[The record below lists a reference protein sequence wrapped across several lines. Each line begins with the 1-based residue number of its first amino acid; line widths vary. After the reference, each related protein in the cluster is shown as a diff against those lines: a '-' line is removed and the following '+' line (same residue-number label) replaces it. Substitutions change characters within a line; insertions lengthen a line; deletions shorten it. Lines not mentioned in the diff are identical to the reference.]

1 MPRIGHRHPLHNR
14 VPAVIT
20 DPPRTRLAEVV
31 IGLLRKRAVIDFVN
45 TLPARSAPERCDLL
59 VFRLRIIHEVTRMLT
74 QSFTDR
80 VLVFASEDD

>member
-1 MPRIGHRHPLHNR
+1 MPVSGYRHPLHNR
-14 VPAVIT
+14 VAAVIT
-20 DPPRTRLAEVV
+20 GAPRCRNGAVV
-31 IGLLRKRAVIDFVN
+31 TGPLRKRARIDFVN
-45 TLPARSAPERCDLL
+45 TFPGENAAERSDLL

>member
-1 MPRIGHRHPLHNR
+1 MPGTGHRHPLPNR
-14 VPAVIT
+14 VAAVIT
-20 DPPRTRLAEVV
+20 GQLRTRLRAVV
-31 IGLLRKRAVIDFVN
+31 TGPLRKRARIDFVN
-45 TLPARSAPERCDLL
+45 TLPGQNAAQRCDLL